1 MSAINGK
8 GEGESGAATTF
19 KTEPIRKYLPACLLR
34 SQRSYPGTVSEA
46 TSCSCLSR
54 FSLHPPPAHLLLLLL
69 HHLTCTCSPASLS
82 SPLSLSKASPGS
94 ELCPCRSS
102 SAGDLVNVSGKRRS
116 KT

>member
-19 KTEPIRKYLPACLLR
+19 KTEPVRKYPPPCLLR
-34 SQRSYPGTVSEA
+34 SQPSDPGAVSES
-46 TSCSCLSR
+46 TSCWCLSR
-54 FSLHPPPAHLLLLLL
+54 FSLRPPPAALLLLL
-69 HHLTCTCSPASLS
+69 HHLTCSPASLS

-102 SAGDLVNVSGKRRS
+102 SAGDLVNVSRKRRS
-116 KT
+116 ET